1 MSFLLSVSVKDR
13 SLRKYIGLLISIIH
27 RCLTNVQIIITSYYV
42 ACLIFRKRVSLSI
55 LKTMPLT
62 ILKILT
68 VQAVTH
74 KGATVV

>member
-1 MSFLLSVSVKDR
+1 MSFLLSVSVNDR

-27 RCLTNVQIIITSYYV
+27 RCLTNVQIIMTSIMLLVLYLENV
-42 ACLIFRKRVSLSI
+42 LLSI